1 MSRVERRGKL
11 KIKEYRTKAGY
22 KQSEI
27 ADVLRCTT
35 GNYSK
40 YERNELE
47 ISISS
52 LVKLADFYGIS
63 LDELVDRDEFEK
75 KSR

>member
-1 MSRVERRGKL
+1 MVSE
-11 KIKEYRTKAGY
+11 EYRTKAGY

-47 ISISS
+47 ISIRERW
-52 LVKLADFYGIS
+52 LLFPPI
-63 LDELVDRDEFEK
+63 R
-75 KSR
+75 